1 MTEKE
6 GKQRGK
12 RLRRVREEGG
22 SGNGGVT
29 EYEGRSERARIE
41 GGAQNVNETKRVPKT
56 ANRKKIAR
64 KCKKLSPDRL
74 KGRDRREG

>member
-6 GKQRGK
+6 GEQREK

-22 SGNGGVT
+22 SGKGGVT

-56 ANRKKIAR
+56 ANRTK
-64 KCKKLSPDRL
+64 
-74 KGRDRREG
+74 

>member
-6 GKQRGK
+6 GEQRGK

-41 GGAQNVNETKRVPKT
+41 AGAQNVNETKRVPKT
-56 ANRKKIAR
+56 ANRR
-64 KCKKLSPDRL
+64 K
-74 KGRDRREG
+74 